1 MEQRKSKDLG
11 ILVKGSLALVVMLA
25 LMFSIAGRINYWQG
39 WVFGVVNFFI
49 VLTLFLKFPD
59 ISEIMKERTKPGS
72 ETKWWDKLLWA
83 FFGPMNLAIIITA
96 TLDAGRFHWSRPIPL
111 LIYPLGYVLYL
122 LSSSLHFWAIKV
134 NRFYTSTVSI
144 QSEDGHEVIKSGP
157 YRYIRHPGYLGI
169 ALMVVSIALVLG
181 SLWAV
186 VPSACVVVLLILR
199 TVLEDS
205 ALQKEL
211 SGYPEY
217 AKKVQYRLLP
227 KIW

>member
-72 ETKWWDKLLWA
+72 ETKWWDKLFWA